1 MVLAKIAMLAP
12 SLAQILA
19 MARPIPLEP
28 PVTTMVLPLK
38 WFLAYVLEAIL

>member
-1 MVLAKIAMLAP
+1 VVLAKMAMLAP

-19 MARPIPLEP
+19 IAKPMPLDP

-38 WFLAYVLEAIL
+38 WFFVYGFEVIL